1 MLALLGVLQQI
12 QLVNISHL
20 RKVLRHHPASLV
32 KVLIGYTQRL
42 LSSSDKVP
50 PTSQKAHA
58 ELLKAVLQVCDDL
71 RKSLSDRE

>member
-32 KVLIGYTQRL
+32 QVLIG
-42 LSSSDKVP
+42 
-50 PTSQKAHA
+50 
-58 ELLKAVLQVCDDL
+58 
-71 RKSLSDRE
+71 